1 MSNYNNV
8 NRVLIGSGTN
18 TAGVT
23 HLSGIKKGD
32 LLLIDESKNVIA
44 TVALAAALP
53 RFEKVTIAAGIADGI
68 AILSSPI
75 QGNTVSKFEG
85 LGKVTPSEQ
94 VVTLGYNGTAS
105 TSIPAVADTEYRLRI
120 LIKDSARVQGM
131 RQTIGDVNF
140 TAVAGSSVADTK
152 AKLAYSIAAL
162 FDQKDYGDNYMSDK
176 IKLERVSNGTYA
188 ATAGTAAVVKGST
201 KVAKA
206 GVTFGA
212 VGATGFVRI
221 DTVTPTVASPVYGF
235 TVDVAD
241 SIKLDVAYKGATG
254 TIAAANIKFIA
265 STGTVPTEFGFKLTA
280 IAQDSNVSRAANEPF
295 DQYEFINF
303 EAVFSTT
310 DDLASGQVAATV
322 TTVAGNP
329 GQGYWKQ
336 VADREEA
343 AKGYFGD
350 TSKRRFY
357 DKRINSVVDP
367 SKEYNS
373 IIITH
378 TDVQGGDFQG
388 QYSAPLQTEIYIPA
402 STAQA
407 DATAGNNKFTAMLN
421 GFFGTKLGFAA
432 ISF

>member
-8 NRVLIGSGTN
+8 NRVLIGDGENSG
-18 TAGVT
+18 AIT

-32 LLLIDESKNVIA
+32 LLLIDESKNIIA
-44 TVALAAALP
+44 TVAAAAALP

-105 TSIPAVADTEYRLRI
+105 TSIPAVADTEYRLRV
-120 LIKDSARVQGM
+120 LIKDAARPNGM
-131 RQTIGDVNF
+131 RQTIGDVNY
-140 TAVAGSSVADTK
+140 TAADADK
-152 AKLAYSIAAL
+152 GKLAAAIAKL

-188 ATAGTAAVVKGST
+188 ATSGAAAVVNGST
-201 KVAKA
+201 KVTKA

-212 VGATGFVRI
+212 VGVTGFVRI
-221 DTVTPTVASPVYGF
+221 DTVTPTVASPVYGY
-235 TVDVAD
+235 TVIA
-241 SIKLDVAYKGATG
+241 SGELKLDVAYKGATG
-254 TIAAANIKFIA
+254 PIAAANIKFIA

-280 IAQDSNVSRAANEPF
+280 IAQNSDVNRAANEPF
-295 DQYEFINF
+295 DQYEYINF

-310 DDLASGQVAATV
+310 DDLASGQIAATV

-357 DKRINSVVDP
+357 DKRINSVVNTAV
-367 SKEYNS
+367 EYDS
-373 IIITH
+373 IVITH
-378 TDVQGGDFQG
+378 ADVQGGDFQG
-388 QYSAPLQTEIYIPA
+388 QYSAPLQTEIYIPDGG
-402 STAQA
+402 AQG
-407 DATAGNNKFTAMLN
+407 DATAGNNKFLAKLN

>member
-18 TAGVT
+18 SGAIT
-23 HLSGIKKGD
+23 HLSGITKGD

-44 TVALAAALP
+44 TVAAAAALP

-105 TSIPAVADTEYRLRI
+105 TSIPAVADTEYRLRV
-120 LIKDSARVQGM
+120 LIKDSARPNGM

-140 TAVAGSSVADTK
+140 TAADNDK

-176 IKLERVSNGTYA
+176 IKLERVSNGTYG
-188 ATAGTAAVVKGST
+188 ATSGTAAVTVVKGST
-201 KVAKA
+201 KVSKT
-206 GVTFGA
+206 GITFGA
-212 VGATGFVRI
+212 VGVTGFVRI
-221 DTVTPTVASPVYGF
+221 GGNTASDPVYGY
-235 TVDVAD
+235 TVDATD
-241 SIKLDVAYKGATG
+241 SIKLDVAYKGASATLAHG
-254 TIAAANIKFIA
+254 LVRFIA

-280 IAQDSNVSRAANEPF
+280 IAQDSDVNRAANEPF

-303 EAVFSTT
+303 EAAFSTT

-367 SKEYNS
+367 AVEYDS
-373 IIITH
+373 VVITH
-378 TDVQGGDFQG
+378 ADVQGGDFQG
-388 QYSAPLQTEIYIPA
+388 QYSAPLQTEIYIPDG
-402 STAQA
+402 TAQG
-407 DATAGNNKFTAMLN
+407 DDTAGNNKFLAKLN

>member
-18 TAGVT
+18 TGAIT
-23 HLSGIKKGD
+23 HISGIKAGD
-32 LLLIDESKNVIA
+32 LALIDENNNIIA
-44 TVALAAALP
+44 TNTAAAALP

-75 QGNTVSKFEG
+75 QGNTVSKVEAVS
-85 LGKVTPSEQ
+85 KVSPAEQ

-105 TSIPAVADTEYRLRI
+105 TSIPASADTEYRLRV
-120 LIKDSARVQGM
+120 LIKDSARPNGM
-131 RQTIGDVNF
+131 RQTIGDVNY
-140 TAVAGSSVADTK
+140 TAKDADK
-152 AKLAYSIAAL
+152 AKLAYAVAAL

-176 IKLERVSNGTYA
+176 IKLERVSNGTYG
-188 ATAGTAAVVKGST
+188 ATSGTAAVTVVKGST
-201 KVAKA
+201 KVSKT
-206 GVTFGA
+206 GITFGA
-212 VGATGFVRI
+212 VGVTGFVRI
-221 DTVTPTVASPVYGF
+221 GGNTASDPIYGY
-235 TVDVAD
+235 TVDATD
-241 SIKLDVAYKGATG
+241 SIKLDVAYKGESATLAHG
-254 TIAAANIKFIA
+254 LVKFIA

-280 IAQDSNVSRAANEPF
+280 LSINSNVNRAANEPF

-310 DDLASGQVAATV
+310 DDLASGQEVA
-322 TTVAGNP
+322 TTTNSVIGNP

-357 DKRINSVVDP
+357 DKRINSVVAVGT
-367 SKEYNS
+367 EYDS
-373 IIITH
+373 IVITH
-378 TDVQGGDFQG
+378 ADVQGGDFQG
-388 QYSAPLQTEIYIPA
+388 QYTAPLQTEIFIPNGGNQGLN
-402 STAQA
+402 S
-407 DATAGNNKFTAMLN
+407 GNNFVHCLN
-421 GFFGTKLGFAA
+421 GFFNTTLGFDA

>member
-8 NRVLIGSGTN
+8 NRVLIGDGIT
-18 TAGVT
+18 TASVT

-44 TVALAAALP
+44 TVAAAAALP

-105 TSIPAVADTEYRLRI
+105 TSIPAVADTEYRLRV
-120 LIKDSARVQGM
+120 LIKDSVRVNGM

-140 TAVAGSSVADTK
+140 TAAGTDK

-235 TVDVAD
+235 TVTAD
-241 SIKLDVAYKGATG
+241 GEIKLDVAYKGATG

-280 IAQDSNVSRAANEPF
+280 VAQDSDVSRAANEPF

-303 EAVFSTT
+303 DAVFSTT
-310 DDLASGQVAATV
+310 DDLASGQVSATV
-322 TTVAGNP
+322 TKVAGNP

-367 SKEYNS
+367 TVEYNS

-378 TDVQGGDFQG
+378 ADVQGGDFQG
-388 QYSAPLQTEIYIPA
+388 QYSAPLQTEIYIPTG
-402 STAQA
+402 TAQA
-407 DATAGNNKFTAMLN
+407 DATAGNNKFTAKLN